1 MRAEWFRCL
10 GFRGL
15 GLGHRG
21 LGLALPLSKT
31 WIQQGLTASMGTF
44 VEAGVFQKGGRG
56 VWPGGVDAIKWD
68 SCPNHES
75 LRASKH
81 IVESSV

>member
-1 MRAEWFRCL
+1 M

-21 LGLALPLSKT
+21 LGLARPLSKT

-56 VWPGGVDAIKWD
+56 VWPGGVDAIKD
-68 SCPNHES
+68 NGKENGNC
-75 LRASKH
+75 RDYRDYIGVKYRG
-81 IVESSV
+81 II